1 MAGFLTIALFLSA
14 GLLFN
19 SCKDEDNFVDDNQ
32 LNANLIG
39 TWTSNN
45 GDWGID
51 GYKITAD
58 HLTYGNGAT
67 VANISNAGTIK
78 YVSNFSS
85 TAGVIIIQY
94 DSNHKASYSD
104 YSKTPPTPLPLKGD
118 FIGVYYKNLKPG
130 VSVQMG
136 GAYIDGGAEEA
147 TLDAAKAAFTKGR
160 EGTYMAMYGTYLK

>member
-1 MAGFLTIALFLSA
+1 MAVFLTFALFLSA
-14 GLLFN
+14 GLLFT
-19 SCKDEDNFVDDNQ
+19 SCKTDEDNFVDNHQ

-39 TWTSNN
+39 TWTASY
-45 GDWGID
+45 GD

-58 HLTYGNGAT
+58 HLTYYSSVT
-67 VANISNAGTIK
+67 ANSISNAGTIK
-78 YVSNFSS
+78 YIVNFSNS
-85 TAGVIIIQY
+85 AGVIIIQY

-104 YSKTPPTPLPLKGD
+104 WSKTPPTPLPLKGD
-118 FIGVYYKNLKPG
+118 FIGVYYKDLKPG
-130 VSVQMG
+130 VSAQIG